1 MPARRRTPAA
11 RAPRTRSSAGVP
23 AGLLD
28 KLEWRQAGPFR
39 GGRVGA
45 VAGDPRERNTF
56 YFGST
61 GGGVWKSQDAGH
73 YWENVSDGFF
83 KRASVGA
90 IAVANSDPN
99 VVWVGMGESCIRGNV
114 SHGDGVYRSTDG
126 GKTWTHTGLERTRH
140 IGQVRVHPNDPDT
153 AYVAALGHAHGANP
167 ERGVYRTQD
176 GGKTWKRVLYRSE
189 RAGAVDLSIDAN
201 NPRIIYATIWE
212 AIRRPWELVSGGA
225 GSGIFRSNDGGDS
238 WKELTRAK
246 GLPKGVLGKIGI
258 SASAAKSGRVYAI
271 VEAEDGGV
279 YRSDDF
285 GETWTRGSE
294 DRNLRQR
301 AWYYDHIYAD
311 PKDPETVWVLNVD
324 AWRSSDGGRTFEQMS
339 IPHGDHHDLW
349 IDPNDP
355 QRMIEGNDGGAVVT
369 LNAGETW
376 SGVYNQPTAEFY
388 HVITDTQTPY
398 RIYGAQQDNTTLT
411 IVSRAPIAG
420 ITGADTFAVGGGES
434 GYIAVRPDDP
444 NVVFAGNY
452 QGIITRY
459 DRRTG
464 QSRNIMVWP
473 ESSSGEG
480 AGDLKYRFQWTC
492 PIVLSPHDP
501 DTLYHAGNRVFRSRD
516 EGASWEA
523 ISPDLTRN
531 DPSKLGAS
539 GGPITKDNTGAEY
552 YCTVFAFAESTVQK
566 GVFWAGSDDGL
577 VHVSRDEGKTW
588 KNVTPSGVRPWTLIS
603 LIEASPHDAGTA
615 YVAAT
620 RYKLDDFAPYLYK
633 TTDFGKTWK
642 KITNGIPDGDFTRAI
657 REDPDKRDLLYAG
670 TETGVYA
677 SFDGGGRWHRL
688 GGNVPVVP
696 IHDLVIK
703 EGDLVLGTHGRSFWI
718 LDDLA
723 PLRQFATSIARERVH
738 LFTPKPTVR
747 YRVDMGFPQ
756 PPKIGKN
763 YRMTGATM
771 VTYRQ
776 IEKPSGEKVAQ
787 NLDAGSNPLPGVPL
801 QYWLRDKTAE
811 AKLAFLDARGRIIRE
826 FKSAPPEEQEK
837 AKQQKESPEQTAPQ
851 GTAQP
856 PQTKEP
862 KVQVE
867 AGLNRFV
874 WNMRYPDATK
884 IEGEGGTWEAFE
896 NQLVGPQIAPGTYRA
911 RLSLDGQTL
920 ETQFEVRKDPRVSS
934 SQEDLD
940 AQFRFAMQVHERLS
954 GTHETINAIRKLKKQ
969 LDLWESRAKDQGG
982 EGRLVT
988 AAGSLRRKAN
998 AIEEELVQVK
1008 AKSRQDTL
1016 NFPAKLNAKLASL
1029 LGSVGGA
1036 DYAPTQGMR
1045 DVFADLVKR
1054 VDVQIRRWEALSS
1067 ADIPAFDRL
1076 VRASSVPAVGI
1087 GKAAARRPRRAAPVR
1102 RAARRRVRPR

>member
-1 MPARRRTPAA
+1 MPARPRTTKA
-11 RAPRTRSSAGVP
+11 RARVAGTGVAP
-23 AGLLD
+23 GLLD

-45 VAGDPRERNTF
+45 VAGDPRDRNTF

-61 GGGVWKSQDAGH
+61 GGGVWKSQDGGQ

-99 VVWVGMGESCIRGNV
+99 VVYVGMGESCIRGNV
-114 SHGDGVYRSTDG
+114 AHGDGVYRSTDG
-126 GKTWTHTGLERTRH
+126 GKTWSHLGLQETRH
-140 IGQVRVHPNDPDT
+140 IGTVRVDPNDHGT

-167 ERGVYRTQD
+167 ERGVYRTKD
-176 GGKTWKRVLYRSE
+176 GGKTWKRVLYRND
-189 RAGAVDLSIDAN
+189 RAGAVDLSIDTN
-201 NPRIIYATIWE
+201 NPRIVYATFWE
-212 AIRRPWELVSGGA
+212 AIRRPWELISGGP
-225 GSGIFRSNDGGDS
+225 GSGIFRSNDGGDT

-246 GLPKGVLGKIGI
+246 GLPKGTLGKVGI

-279 YRSDDF
+279 YRSEDF
-285 GETWTRGSE
+285 GESWTRGSE

-324 AWRSSDGGRTFEQMS
+324 AWRSSDGGKTFEQMS

-349 IDPNDP
+349 IDPSDP
-355 QRMIEGNDGGAVVT
+355 LRMVEGNDGGAVVT
-369 LNAGETW
+369 FNGGETW
-376 SGVYNQPTAEFY
+376 TGVYNQPTAEFY
-388 HVITDTQTPY
+388 HVITDSQTPY
-398 RIYGAQQDNTTLT
+398 RIYGAQQDNTTIT
-411 IVSRAPIAG
+411 IPSRAPIAG
-420 ITGADTFAVGGGES
+420 ITGADTFAIGGGES

-480 AGDLKYRFQWTC
+480 AKDVKYRFQWTC

-501 DTLYHAGNRVFRSRD
+501 NVLYHAGNRVFRSRD
-516 EGASWEA
+516 EGASWQP

-531 DPSKLGAS
+531 DPSKLGPS
-539 GGPITKDNTGAEY
+539 GGPVTKDNTGAEY
-552 YCTVFAFAESTVQK
+552 YCTVFAFAESTVER
-566 GVFWAGSDDGL
+566 GVLWAGSDDGL
-577 VHVSRDEGKTW
+577 VHVSRDDGKNW
-588 KNVTPSGVRPWTLIS
+588 KNVTPPGVKPWTLIS
-603 LIEASPHDAGTA
+603 IIEASPHDPATA

-620 RYKLDDFAPYLYK
+620 RYKLDDFAPYLYRTK
-633 TTDFGKTWK
+633 DYGRTWT
-642 KITNGIPDGDFTRAI
+642 KITNGIRAGDFTRVI
-657 REDPDKRDLLYAG
+657 REDPERPGLLYAG
-670 TETGVYA
+670 SETGVYV
-677 SFDGGGRWHRL
+677 SFDGGGHWQRL
-688 GGNVPVVP
+688 GGNLPVVP

-703 EGDLVLGTHGRSFWI
+703 DGDLVLGTHGRSFWI
-718 LDDLA
+718 LDDVS
-723 PLRQFATSIARERVH
+723 PLRQHAAASTGGRAR

-776 IEKPSGEKVAQ
+776 IDSPRGDKQAQ
-787 NLDAGSNPLPGVPL
+787 NIDAGSNPLPGVPL
-801 QYWLRDKTAE
+801 QFWLGAKAKA
-811 AKLAFLDARGRIIRE
+811 AKLGFHDSGGKLIRE
-826 FKSAPPEEQEK
+826 FKSAPPEPDPAT
-837 AKQQKESPEQTAPQ
+837 AKKDVAQQTAAQ

-856 PQTKEP
+856 PQPKEP
-862 KVQVE
+862 KVPVE

-896 NQLVGPQIAPGTYRA
+896 NQLVGPQVPPGTYRA
-911 RLSLDGQTL
+911 RLVVDGVTL
-920 ETQFEVRKDPRVSS
+920 ETAFEIRKDPRVSA
-934 SQEDLD
+934 SQADLD
-940 AQFRFAMQVHERLS
+940 AQFELALGVRAKLS
-954 GTHETINAIRKLKKQ
+954 ETHETINAIRKLKKQ
-969 LDLWESRAKDQGG
+969 LDLWESRAREQSG
-982 EGRLVT
+982 ERRLIS
-988 AAGSLRRKAN
+988 AAGALRRKAS
-998 AIEEELVQVK
+998 AVEEQLVQVK

-1016 NFPAKLNAKLASL
+1016 NYPAMLNAKLAGL

-1036 DYAPTQGMR
+1036 DFAPTKGMR
-1045 DVFADLVKR
+1045 DVFADLSRR
-1054 VDVQIRRWEALSS
+1054 VDAQTRKWDALVR
-1067 ADIPAFDRL
+1067 ADIPAFDRI
-1076 VRASSVPAVGI
+1076 VRASSVPAVGT
-1087 GKAAARRPRRAAPVR
+1087 GKAGRRATRRPAR
-1102 RAARRRVRPR
+1102 RAARTRVRAC

>member
-1 MPARRRTPAA
+1 MPARRSA
-11 RAPRTRSSAGVP
+11 RARTTRSDGPVP
-23 AGLLD
+23 GLLD

-45 VAGDPRERNTF
+45 VAGDPKDRNTF

-61 GGGVWKSQDAGH
+61 GGGVWKTQDAGH
-73 YWENVSDGFF
+73 YWENMSDGFF

-90 IAVANSDPN
+90 IAVAGSDPN
-99 VVWVGMGESCIRGNV
+99 VVYVGMGESCIRGNV

-126 GKTWTHTGLERTRH
+126 GKTWAHLGLEKTRN
-140 IGQVRVHPNDPDT
+140 IGKVRVHPGDPDT

-167 ERGVYRTQD
+167 ERGVYRTRD
-176 GGKTWKRVLYRSE
+176 GGKTWKRVLFRNE
-189 RAGAVDLSIDAN
+189 KAGAIDLSVDAN
-201 NPRIIYATIWE
+201 NPRILYATFWE
-212 AIRRPWELVSGGA
+212 AIRRPWELVSGGP
-225 GSGIFRSNDGGDS
+225 GSGIFRSNDGGDT
-238 WKELTRAK
+238 WKELTRAR
-246 GLPKGVLGKIGI
+246 GLPKGTLGKVGI

-279 YRSDDF
+279 YRSEDF
-285 GETWTRGSE
+285 GESWTRGSE

-324 AWRSSDGGRTFEQMS
+324 AWRSSDGGKTFEQMS

-349 IDPNDP
+349 IDPSDP
-355 QRMIEGNDGGAVVT
+355 ARMIEGNDGGAVVT

-398 RIYGAQQDNTTLT
+398 RIYGAQQDNTTMT
-411 IVSRAPIAG
+411 IPSRAPIAG
-420 ITGADTFAVGGGES
+420 ITGADMFAVGGGES
-434 GYIAVRPDDP
+434 GYIAIRPDAP
-444 NVVFAGNY
+444 NIVFAGNY

-473 ESSSGEG
+473 ESTAGEG
-480 AGDLKYRFQWTC
+480 AGDAKYRFQWTC

-501 DTLYHAGNRVFRSRD
+501 NVLYHAGNRVFRTRD
-516 EGASWEA
+516 EGTSWQA

-531 DPSKLGAS
+531 DKGKLGPS

-552 YCTVFAFAESTVQK
+552 YCTVFSFVESTLVK
-566 GVFWAGSDDGL
+566 GLFWAGSDDGL
-577 VHVSRDEGKTW
+577 VHVSRDDGKSW
-588 KNVTPSGVRPWTLIS
+588 RNVTPPGIKPWTLIS
-603 LIEASPHDAGTA
+603 LIEASPHDPATA

-620 RYKLDDFAPYLYK
+620 RYKLDDFAPMLFK
-633 TTDFGKTWK
+633 TTNYGRTWT
-642 KITNGIPDGDFTRAI
+642 KITNGIRSDDFTRAI
-657 REDPDKRDLLYAG
+657 REDPEKRDLLYAG

-677 SFDGGGRWHRL
+677 SFDGGRRWQRL
-688 GGNVPVVP
+688 GGNLPIVP
-696 IHDLVIK
+696 IHDLVVK

-723 PLRQFATSIARERVH
+723 PLRQYAAQIARERAHV
-738 LFTPKPTVR
+738 FTPKPTVR

-776 IEKPSGEKVAQ
+776 VDKPTGEKVAQ
-787 NLDAGSNPLPGVPL
+787 NIDAGSNPLPGVPL
-801 QYWLRDKTAE
+801 QFWLKDKAKE
-811 AKLAFLDARGRIIRE
+811 AKLGFYSGTKLIRE
-826 FKSAPPEEQEK
+826 FKSAPPEEAPAAGK
-837 AKQQKESPEQTAPQ
+837 KEQPTQTAPQ

-862 KVQVE
+862 KVATA

-896 NQLVGPQIAPGTYRA
+896 NQLVGPQVAPGSYRA
-911 RLSLDGQTL
+911 RLTVDGHTL
-920 ETQFEVRKDPRVSS
+920 ETPFEIRKDPRVSAS
-934 SQEDLD
+934 HDDLE
-940 AQFRFAMQVHERLS
+940 AQFDLAVKVHAKLS
-954 GTHETINAIRKLKKQ
+954 ETHATINAIRKLKQQ
-969 LDLWESRAKDQGG
+969 LDLWESRAREQGG
-982 EGRLVT
+982 VARLVSAI
-988 AAGSLRRKAN
+988 AALRKRAS
-998 AIEEELVQVK
+998 AVEEELVQVK

-1016 NFPAKLNAKLASL
+1016 NYPAKLNSKLAGL

-1036 DYAPTQGMR
+1036 DFAPTEGMR
-1045 DVFADLVKR
+1045 DVFADLSR
-1054 VDVQIRRWEALSS
+1054 RIDAQIKKWEALKRT
-1067 ADIPAFDRL
+1067 DIPGLDRQ
-1076 VRASSVPAVGI
+1076 VRASGVPALGVGA
-1087 GKAAARRPRRAAPVR
+1087 KPVR
-1102 RAARRRVRPR
+1102 IRGTRATRARAARGRVRRRATAP